1 MRVGNSHPRLGEAR
15 LTADGLIDVEVPG
28 FRDPFRDIWG
38 IALRPLFSIHDESFV
53 SEATEHHFVIRRPL
67 IVDENAEVA

>member
-1 MRVGNSHPRLGEAR
+1 
-15 LTADGLIDVEVPG
+15 LIDVEVPG
-28 FRDPFRDIWG
+28 SREPFRDIWG